1 VEESGRIS
9 GLLERKVGEEFFNI
23 RDELKNILDEK
34 VGIFR
39 NELDLVIAL
48 DKIMVL
54 KKLYRNVYVRNKGTI
69 FNQELVNVIELEGML
84 DVAETICL
92 GAKARK
98 ESRGS
103 HFRLDHTQRDDAG
116 WLKHTI
122 ITFMPQELRIDFKAV
137 NITMFQPQKREY

>member
-1 VEESGRIS
+1 
-9 GLLERKVGEEFFNI
+9 
-23 RDELKNILDEK
+23 
-34 VGIFR
+34 
-39 NELDLVIAL
+39 
-48 DKIMVL
+48 
-54 KKLYRNVYVRNKGTI
+54 
-69 FNQELVNVIELEGML
+69 VNVIELEGML

-103 HFRLDHTQRDDAG
+103 HFRLDHQQRDDSA

-122 ITFMPQELRIDFKAV
+122 ITFMPGEPHIDFKPV